1 MSNTIILANKTYD
14 IPELDFN
21 AVCELSERG
30 VDILDSKSFTKNPI
44 IAARNITAWMTKTS
58 VIDAGNIIQEH
69 VIDGGDIADIFNAF
83 NEAIEASGFIH
94 SLQARGVKKPQD
106 RKRKAVQ

>member
-1 MSNTIILANKTYD
+1 MSNTIILANETYD

-21 AVCELSERG
+21 AVCELSEKG
-30 VDILDSKSFTKNPI
+30 VDILDPKSFTKNPI
-44 IAARNITAWMTKTS
+44 IAARNITSWMTKTDT
-58 VIDAGNIIQEH
+58 IEAGNIIQNH
-69 VIDGGDIADIFNAF
+69 VIDGGDIADIFTAF

-106 RKRKAVQ
+106 RKKKAVQ